1 MLGHAD
7 ACVLRMGPR
16 VGVVVMCPWLTEEQ
30 REAVRKMAA
39 ADDVERRRAER
50 RQAWALVLILAAG
63 SVLTWW
69 IGKF

>member
-1 MLGHAD
+1 
-7 ACVLRMGPR
+7 
-16 VGVVVMCPWLTEEQ
+16 MCPWLTEEQ